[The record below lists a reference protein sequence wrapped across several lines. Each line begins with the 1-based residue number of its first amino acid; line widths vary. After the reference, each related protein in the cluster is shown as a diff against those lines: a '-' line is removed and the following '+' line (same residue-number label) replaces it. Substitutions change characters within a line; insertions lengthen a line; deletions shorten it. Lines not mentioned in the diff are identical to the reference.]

1 MSTLTFD
8 TYKYA
13 ERLKQGGFSETQAQ
27 AGMEALQIA
36 LDESF
41 DVRELE
47 SFDVREL
54 STKQDINALRHD
66 IKMLELTTKANIEE
80 AQVRL
85 FKWVAV
91 VLITQ
96 GAIVAALLVK
106 LL

>member
-41 DVRELE
+41 DVRELA
-47 SFDVREL
+47 
-54 STKQDINALRHD
+54 TKQDINALRHD
-66 IKMLELTTKANIEE
+66 IKTLELSTQVNIETIKSE
-80 AQVRL
+80 L
-85 FKWVAV
+85 IKWFAGL
-91 VLITQ
+91 LIAQ
-96 GAIVAALLVK
+96 GAIIAALVK

>member
-8 TYKYA
+8 TFKYV
-13 ERLKQGGFSETQAQ
+13 EHLKSAGVSEAQ
-27 AGMEALQIA
+27 ARAEMEALASA
-36 LDESF
+36 LDETLVLR
-41 DVRELE
+41 DLA
-47 SFDVREL
+47 
-54 STKQDINALRHD
+54 TKQDINALRHD